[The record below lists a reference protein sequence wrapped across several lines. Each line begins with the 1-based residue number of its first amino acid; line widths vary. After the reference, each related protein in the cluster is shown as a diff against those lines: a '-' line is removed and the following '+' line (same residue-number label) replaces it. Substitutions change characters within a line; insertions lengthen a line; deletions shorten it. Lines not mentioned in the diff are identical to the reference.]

1 MPVRKAAVLQE
12 RARGQPEA
20 EVSAEVRGKSQPEAA
35 AVSAIGAGEVWQESA
50 KAGYSP

>member
-20 EVSAEVRGKSQPEAA
+20 KVSAEVRGKSQQRPPQ
-35 AVSAIGAGEVWQESA
+35 SQQIGAGEVWQESA
-50 KAGYSP
+50 KARYSP